1 LNASAFAGNALP
13 GGVFEKREVKRGEK
27 SMKLYDVKAVARF
40 LDVSERRV
48 RQLRDEKVIAEV
60 RPGLYD
66 LIDTNHRYINYL
78 RKRNPESEE
87 TIDYNTERAKLV
99 RAKRKNEEYEL
110 QLKENKLHSSEDIE
124 AVMKDMLVNF
134 KARLMA
140 IPAKLAPVLCKKT
153 DRAEI
158 FKLLKEHIDEALL
171 ELSDFNGTFGER
183 GNDGETSDD

>member
-1 LNASAFAGNALP
+1 
-13 GGVFEKREVKRGEK
+13 
-27 SMKLYDVKAVARF
+27 
-40 LDVSERRV
+40 
-48 RQLRDEKVIAEV
+48 
-60 RPGLYD
+60 
-66 LIDTNHRYINYL
+66 
-78 RKRNPESEE
+78 
-87 TIDYNTERAKLV
+87 
-99 RAKRKNEEYEL
+99 L